1 MGDWIP
7 MEKIRNLSLKKTI
20 LLYFVISLTAA
31 FLLSGFTVHFARN
44 MQNKIWEKYID
55 YADYTDVFQQHG
67 KKYEIEISRPNQSQ
81 MNRLDHHLSEMCDF
95 METYSVLIFSIVGS
109 VAAVFFFYKNKLKT
123 PLQEL
128 KDASQMIADNELDFH
143 VSYENKDEM
152 GTLCKEFEMMRSALA
167 DNNRKMW
174 RMIDDEKALRNA
186 IAHDIR
192 SPLSILRGYQEMLLE
207 FVSAESIKTEDVID
221 ILQTGM
227 YQIDRI
233 EHFTE
238 NMRKMSHLEQ
248 RELQCSEIELS
259 ELAKKI
265 EAEAAMLSKKESKLC
280 KVERVQE
287 QNIVKVDEELVME
300 VTDNLLENAVRY
312 AQKSIALQ
320 IKKKD
325 GFLIISVED
334 DGIGFVDTEEK
345 VTEPFYHKNPQ
356 DDLKHFG
363 LGMYIS
369 RIFCEKHGGNLKIY
383 NARQGGAHVE
393 ALFKAE

>member
-81 MNRLDHHLSEMCDF
+81 MNRLDYHLSEMCDF
-95 METYSVLIFSIVGS
+95 METYSVLIFAIVGS
-109 VAAVFFFYKNKLKT
+109 IAAVFFFYKNKLKT

-143 VSYENKDEM
+143 VSYDNKDEM

-259 ELAKKI
+259 KLAKKI

-300 VTDNLLENAVRY
+300 VIDNLLENAVRY